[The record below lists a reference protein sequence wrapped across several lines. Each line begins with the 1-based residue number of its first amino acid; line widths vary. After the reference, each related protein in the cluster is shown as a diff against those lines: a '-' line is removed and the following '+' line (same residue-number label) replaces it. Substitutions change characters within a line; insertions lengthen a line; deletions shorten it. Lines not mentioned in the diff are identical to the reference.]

1 MEITRFT
8 YLFLLV
14 LTLGYPLYKSFEPRI
29 RFHTKFRYVL
39 PSIVLTAIP
48 FLIWDVLFEQ
58 SGIWHFNP
66 DYTIGVFWL
75 GLPLE
80 EWLFFF
86 IIPFACFFIYEV
98 VLYFTGTKP
107 FPYIKHFTFIL
118 AIGLLI
124 IAILSSDRT
133 YTFVNFLLGAVLL
146 LLMLAGPLSSGHIT
160 GFYKGFAVSLV
171 PFLIVN
177 GALTKIPVVLY
188 NNTENLSLR
197 IYSIPVEDSVYL
209 LSLLFINF
217 WLYETLKR
225 YAHKKQ
231 TSSESRG

>member
-14 LTLGYPLYKSFEPRI
+14 ITLAYPLYKSFEPRVQ
-29 RFHTKFRYVL
+29 FHTKFRYVL
-39 PSIVLTAIP
+39 PAIVLTAIP
-48 FLIWDVLFEQ
+48 FLVWDVLFEQ
-58 SGIWHFNP
+58 NGVWHFNP
-66 DYTIGVFWL
+66 DYTIGLYWL

-107 FPYIKHFTFIL
+107 FRYIRHFTFIL
-118 AIGLLI
+118 AVGLLI
-124 IAILSSDRT
+124 IAILSADRT

-146 LLMLAGPLSSGHIT
+146 LLMLAGSLSSGHLT
-160 GFYKGFAVSLV
+160 GFYKGYAVSLV
-171 PFLIVN
+171 PFLLVN

-188 NNTENLSLR
+188 NNEENLSLR
-197 IYSIPVEDSVYL
+197 IFSIPVEDAIYL

-217 WLYETLKR
+217 WIYETLKK
-225 YAHKKQ
+225 YASRKQ
-231 TSSESRG
+231 TSTAGKD